1 MADDAAIAV
10 FTSIWNDDQRL
21 SGEIAIYGLLII
33 RNGTGYEKFGFFKCS
48 HKAKS
53 FLCEILGGGEL
64 MEDEVPEILRR
75 EEQENRKARRRQ
87 LLFLDIV
94 NILAIAVNLALM
106 LVRILK

>member
-1 MADDAAIAV
+1 
-10 FTSIWNDDQRL
+10 
-21 SGEIAIYGLLII
+21 
-33 RNGTGYEKFGFFKCS
+33 
-48 HKAKS
+48 
-53 FLCEILGGGEL
+53 